1 MDTNLREDVVRL
13 RGVRVDVILIFNE
26 DEGGH
31 EGSSVAEARAKCKVA
46 ELSLAAALAGFMSS
60 QLQEGGSLGDNL
72 TRDLG

>member
-31 EGSSVAEARAKCKVA
+31 EGSCVAEARAKCKVA

-60 QLQEGGSLGDNL
+60 QLQERGGHSE
-72 TRDLG
+72 TI